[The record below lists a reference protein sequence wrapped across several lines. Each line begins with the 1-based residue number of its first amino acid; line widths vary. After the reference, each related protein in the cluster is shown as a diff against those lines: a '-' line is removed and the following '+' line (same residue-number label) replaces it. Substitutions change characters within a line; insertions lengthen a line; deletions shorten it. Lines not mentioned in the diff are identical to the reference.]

1 MLGSWRV
8 FQVVVKERWEWFRER
23 AQTRHARMWLG
34 VYSFFETII
43 IPFPTDPFLAIM
55 VHADR
60 ARAVWLTVWTT
71 LTSTL
76 AAAVGYALAYLAFN
90 ILVAPFAAQLGIEG
104 DIARAAESV
113 NQFTFFATF
122 IGAFTPIPFTPV
134 IFAAGFLKVN
144 FFSFVLAAFV
154 GRGIRYALVTLVTL
168 FFGIAVLSRLS
179 KLTTQ
184 LTFAIVIAVV
194 LIALLFIAL

>member
-1 MLGSWRV
+1 MLGTWRV
-8 FQVVVKERWEWFRER
+8 FQAATKERWEWFKER

-34 VYSFFETII
+34 AYSFFETII

-71 LTSTL
+71 LTSVL
-76 AAAVGYALAYLAFN
+76 AAAVGYAVAFLAFN
-90 ILVAPFAAQLGIEG
+90 VLVAPFAAQLGIEG

-113 NQFTFFATF
+113 DQFTFLATF
-122 IGAFTPIPFTPV
+122 IGAFTPLPFTPV

-144 FFSFVLAAFV
+144 FFSFVLATLV
-154 GRGIRYALVTLVTL
+154 GRGIRFAMVTLVTY
-168 FFGIAVLSRLS
+168 FFGVAVLSRLS

-184 LTFAIVIAVV
+184 ATVVIVLALL
-194 LIALLFIAL
+194 LIAAVFIVL